1 MKHFSLKQ
9 LRSNSFVGLL
19 ILFILIYTSEDTML
33 FGTFGSSTYNMI
45 KYIVLVVL
53 TLYLMIKKPTYD
65 KNSVAY
71 ILLLVFLYVVSSLIS
86 GGLKIGFIYNIVLL
100 VAAMVYSNRFSLDF
114 FREAYC
120 KIVAFLAVF
129 SVVIYLLNIFVP
141 SVLSILPALY
151 NTAGNEFHSAIFSV
165 TFPSLL
171 FRNFGL
177 FREPGVFMVYLNT
190 ALFFEWF
197 SDKSSTK
204 RVFIYLFTLLT
215 TVSTAGFLIGA
226 IIFSG
231 GLLYNA
237 GGTLHKKQ
245 IKNAFLALPLVLIA
259 YSVIKSGDNIYST
272 LLLDKVA
279 DGGTGTAIIRVASF
293 TVPMEIFLSHP
304 FGVGPDGFNA
314 LFPVYTA
321 RMYGE
326 SFDGDLATATLFKQL
341 AVYGILVFVFYFAA
355 FVSFIKKCY
364 RKGYLRFLLFVVL
377 FLALGN
383 EDMRTSLLFNMM
395 IAYGLTSTKKNY
407 LNNEVV
413 LG

>member
-9 LRSNSFVGLL
+9 FKSNSFIGTL

-33 FGTFGSSTYNMI
+33 FGTYGSSTYNKV

-53 TLYLMIKKPTYD
+53 TIYLLIKRPVYE

-71 ILLLVFLYVVSSLIS
+71 LLIVAFLFFVSTLIS

-100 VAAMVYSNRFSLDF
+100 MAALVYANRFSLNF
-114 FREAYC
+114 FKEAFC
-120 KIVAFLAVF
+120 KIVAFLAVY
-129 SVVIYLLNIFVP
+129 SVIVYLLNIFMP
-141 SVLSILPALY
+141 SVLSVFPAFY

-197 SDKSSTK
+197 SEKPSAK
-204 RVFIYLFTLLT
+204 RIIIYMFTLLT

-226 IIFSG
+226 LIF
-231 GLLYNA
+231 A
-237 GGTLHKKQ
+237 GGAIYRKNG
-245 IKNAFLALPLVLIA
+245 KNAIIALPLVILA
-259 YSVIKSGDNIYST
+259 YYILQNEDSIYST
-272 LLLDKVA
+272 LLLEKVS

-293 TVPMEIFLSHP
+293 TVPLEMFLNNP
-304 FGVGPDGFNA
+304 FGVGPDNFNA

-326 SFDGDLATATLFKQL
+326 AFDGDLATATLFKQL
-341 AVYGILVFVFYFAA
+341 AVYGVLVFIFYFTA
-355 FVSFIKKCY
+355 FIGFIRNSYKNT
-364 RKGYLRFLLFVVL
+364 YLKVLFFIVL

-395 IAYGLTSTKKNY
+395 IAYGLTNTNKKTY
-407 LNNEVV
+407 KNEVV